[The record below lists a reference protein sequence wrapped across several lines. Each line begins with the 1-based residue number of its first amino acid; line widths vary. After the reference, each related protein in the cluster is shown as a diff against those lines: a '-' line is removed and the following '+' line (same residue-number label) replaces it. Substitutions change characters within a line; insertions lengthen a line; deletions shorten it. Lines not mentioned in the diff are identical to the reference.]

1 MNLLLKFI
9 LVTLFLGCNTK
20 HEKSKDSA
28 IQPIKI
34 DSLTNKEFYSRTV
47 ISDTNLTN
55 TSGHRIIILYNS
67 INNFFPQTDSIGF
80 RFPTECL
87 FCEPIQV
94 YNEHLVFGGQL
105 EIFNNK
111 VIFNDK
117 ELAIPKNS
125 LLTKRIGSNG
135 RDSKPNNFK
144 FSNGSGQIKYLEQ
157 SCNDAELNLM
167 TLTYKTGQIKI
178 RNLLNADFFYF
189 DSNKDGVSEQ
199 YILATRNCSQ
209 ELAILKIE

>member
-1 MNLLLKFI
+1 MNLLLKLI
-9 LVTLFLGCNTK
+9 LLTLFIGCNTK
-20 HEKSKDSA
+20 QEKSKDSA
-28 IQPIKI
+28 IQLIKI
-34 DSLTNKEFYSRTV
+34 DTLTNKEFYSKTV

-55 TSGHRIIILYNS
+55 MSGHRIIILYNS

-94 YNEHLVFGGQL
+94 YNEHLVFGGHL
-105 EIFNNK
+105 EIFNTK
-111 VIFNDK
+111 VTFNDK
-117 ELAIPKNS
+117 ELAIPNNS

-135 RDSKPNNFK
+135 KDAKPNNFK
-144 FSNGSGQIKYLEQ
+144 FSSGSGQIKYIEQ
-157 SCNDAELNLM
+157 SCNDADLNVV
-167 TLTYKTGQIKI
+167 TLTYKTGLIKI
-178 RNLLNADFFYF
+178 RNLLNAEFFEF